1 MGEGVLDS
9 RLTKHRYV
17 LMLEPKRVTMDVNNA
32 GQSDEEF
39 STGVAHIS
47 NVGVVLS
54 RYLEHP
60 VTSLVWTDD
69 STSHQISQSGM
80 FSQYISYTICTA
92 ICHRVS

>member
-32 GQSDEEF
+32 GQSSEEF
-39 STGVAHIS
+39 STGGVAHIS

-54 RYLEHP
+54 RYLENP

-80 FSQYISYTICTA
+80 FSQYIKLHYM
-92 ICHRVS
+92 H